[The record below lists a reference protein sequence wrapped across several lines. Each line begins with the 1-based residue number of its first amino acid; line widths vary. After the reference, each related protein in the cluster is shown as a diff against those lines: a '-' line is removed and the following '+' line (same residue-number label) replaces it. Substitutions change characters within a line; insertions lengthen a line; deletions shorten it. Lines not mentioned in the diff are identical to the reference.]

1 MNLIR
6 LTDVMARTALSRSGI
21 YDLMA
26 RKRFPNPVKIGGGRI
41 NAWPESEIDDW
52 IAERISERVSWKS
65 NSPAEE
71 ALQ

>member
-26 RKRFPNPVKIGGGRI
+26 QKRFPNPAKIGGGRI

-65 NSPAEE
+65 NSQDGE
-71 ALQ
+71 ALL